1 MKISIPSEN
10 CLSDKRIA
18 LIPAVAARLIKLGAE
33 VLVEAGLGKNCFC
46 PDELF
51 SSAGAQVVA
60 DKKQLL
66 GEADIVLRLHKL
78 DDADLSM
85 MKPGALLIGFLNPFN
100 SPDYL
105 RSLAVAKISAIAMEL
120 IPRSTRAQK
129 MDALSSQASLAG
141 YSAVMLAA
149 NHLPK
154 ILPMMTT
161 PSGTISPAK
170 VFIIGAGVA
179 GLQAIATAKR
189 LGAIVTAFDTRAVVE
204 EQVKSLG
211 AKFLK
216 IDLGDTGQTKDGYA
230 KSLTEDQLKL
240 QRAGLKKICAESD
253 IVITTAQTFGRL
265 SPVIITKDMLSAMK
279 PGSVVVDLAVES
291 GGNVEGVVKDQE
303 TVIGP
308 ARVFGYSAMA
318 TRSHLDASL
327 MYANNLYNLISEF
340 WNKEQKSFV
349 LNRDD
354 EIIKA
359 SLVTHGG
366 EMLWKTT

>member
-10 CLSDKRIA
+10 CLTDKRIA
-18 LIPAVAARLIKLGAE
+18 LLPSVASRLVKLGAE
-33 VLVEAGLGKNCFC
+33 VFIQSGLGKDCFY

-51 SSAGAQVVA
+51 VSAGAKIVV
-60 DKKQLL
+60 DRKQLL
-66 GEADIVLRLHKL
+66 TDADLVLRLHKP
-78 DDADLSM
+78 DVSDLEL
-85 MKPGALLIGFLNPFN
+85 MKPGALLFSFLNPFN

-105 RSLAVAKISAIAMEL
+105 KSLAVAKISAIAMEL

-170 VFIIGAGVA
+170 VFVIGAGVA

-216 IDLGDTGQTKDGYA
+216 IDLGETGQTKDGYA
-230 KSLTEDQLKL
+230 KSLSEDQLKL
-240 QRAGLKKICAESD
+240 QRLGLKKICTESD
-253 IVITTAQTFGRL
+253 IVITTAQTFGRP
-265 SPVIITKDMLSAMK
+265 SPVIVTKDMLSAMK

-303 TVIGP
+303 TVIGSV
-308 ARVFGYSAMA
+308 RVFGYSAMA
-318 TRSHLDASL
+318 TRAHLDASL

-340 WNKEQKSFV
+340 WNKEQKTFV

-359 SLVTHGG
+359 SLVTYGG
-366 EMLWKTT
+366 EVLWKTT